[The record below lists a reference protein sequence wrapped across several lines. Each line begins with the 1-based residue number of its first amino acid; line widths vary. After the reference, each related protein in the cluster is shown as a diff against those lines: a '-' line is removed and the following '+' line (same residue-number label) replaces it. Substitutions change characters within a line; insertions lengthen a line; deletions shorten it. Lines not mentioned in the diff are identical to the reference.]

1 MILQWYRQQRSDHYR
16 FPSSSDDIQVV
27 YESKNYFVVNKDDL
41 VPIDAYEAPS
51 QVNVTQQ
58 MKKWFAKR
66 ETERFLHQEPPP
78 TDEQTEHWKKGLAQR
93 VEDIRYCHR
102 LDLDK
107 FSFSFSR
114 RSLCPSF
121 RNEWLHVF
129 RQIIGSQLSRLQ
141 SIH

>member
-1 MILQWYRQQRSDHYR
+1 MSFIEYLIFVVVIRKENCCCYFGAPWYSMILQWYRQQRSDHYR

-66 ETERFLHQEPPP
+66 ETERFLHQNPPP
-78 TDEQTEHWKKGLAQR
+78 TDEQKDLWKKSLAQ
-93 VEDIRYCHR
+93 
-102 LDLDK
+102 K
-107 FSFSFSR
+107 SR
-114 RSLCPSF
+114 RYSILSSIRF
-121 RNEWLHVF
+121 R
-129 RQIIGSQLSRLQ
+129 
-141 SIH
+141 